1 MQTKP
6 PFCYLKTMK
15 VRITYHDFNSL
26 TKEEVISAA
35 KQNYG
40 DGAEV
45 EIFPSSNDPWDIVY
59 FGLQQALTYDQL
71 SILFDSGALYPQKL
85 EALKTEVLERLK
97 SELNTVIKDN
107 EVRVS

>member
-1 MQTKP
+1 
-6 PFCYLKTMK
+6 MK
-15 VRITYHDFNSL
+15 VRITYHDFTSL
-26 TKEEVISAA
+26 TKEEVIRAA

-45 EIFPSSNDPWDIVY
+45 EIFPPSNDPWDIVY

-71 SILFDSGALYPQKL
+71 SILFDSGALYPEKL
-85 EALKTEVLERLK
+85 ELLKAQVLNRLN
-97 SELNTVIKDN
+97 SELNSVIKDN

>member
-1 MQTKP
+1 MQSRL
-6 PFCYLKTMK
+6 FYFYTMK
-15 VRITYHDFNSL
+15 VRITYHDHTSL
-26 TKEEVISAA
+26 TKDEVIRQA
-35 KQNYG
+35 KELFGEYT
-40 DGAEV
+40 EV

-71 SILFDSGALYPQKL
+71 GLIFDSGGLYNQKIEEL
-85 EALKTEVLERLK
+85 RTQVLDRLK